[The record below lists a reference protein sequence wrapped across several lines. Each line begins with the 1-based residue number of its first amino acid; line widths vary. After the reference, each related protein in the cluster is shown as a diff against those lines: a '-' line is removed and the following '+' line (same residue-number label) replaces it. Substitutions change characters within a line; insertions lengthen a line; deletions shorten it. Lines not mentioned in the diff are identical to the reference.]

1 MNGRIEELKQ
11 ALLKCANE
19 NEDKTYLTGQVII
32 SSICKDAK
40 NTIGKLEK
48 ENEQLKAQI
57 RKLEKEN
64 EQLKAQI
71 EKMECCANCY
81 YWSDMDFRCKFHKKK
96 ISYFMVDC
104 NCEDWKWKY
113 KEVEK

>member
-40 NTIGKLEK
+40 NTIG
-48 ENEQLKAQI
+48 
-57 RKLEKEN
+57 KLEKEN